1 MSLAIIDWLIIG
13 VYIVFITIIGLYYRK
28 KASNSLTDYFLGGRK
43 LPWYIAGISMVATT
57 FAADTPLAVTELVG
71 KSGIAGNW
79 LWWNFLI
86 GGMLT
91 TFFFSRLWRRAEV
104 LTELEFIN
112 IRYSGKQA
120 TFLRSFKAV
129 YLGLLMNSIII
140 AWVNLALMTLI
151 EVFFGIEGTDLLW
164 IMAAAMA
171 IAMIY
176 STISGL
182 WGVAITDVV
191 QFVIAMSGSI
201 ILSIIVLSSDKIGGI
216 AGLKSQLPEQALN
229 FFPKIGGEN
238 IAGTLTI
245 SAGAFLAFGLF
256 QWWASWYPGAE
267 PGGGGYIA
275 QRMMSTKNEKH
286 SIFATLFFQTAH
298 YAIRPWPWIL
308 VGLAAIILY
317 PELSETELRLGYVMA
332 MKDFLPTGLKGLLL
346 VAFLS
351 AYMSTISTQLNFGAS
366 ILTNDLFLLGKTK
379 EQKENKKNV
388 NFGRLFT
395 IAIMIVSLIIT
406 SQIESISGVWAFVIE
421 CGAGLGMVLILRW
434 YWWRINAWSEITA
447 TIVPFFVYGFIQ
459 LLKYF
464 MLQPV
469 AGIYANEI
477 PADVLQTFMNN
488 HAYLYFP
495 GSFFWTIGI
504 TTISWITITFL
515 TKPTKERVLLSFYKK
530 VKPQGAWKP
539 VQEKSDYKSD
549 KDKYYLLNLS
559 VCWLS
564 SIVLVYSILF
574 FIGKLIFGEW
584 QAVGIYGAIILVSL
598 SIFLWFVNKTK
609 IFD

>member
-495 GSFFWTIGI
+495 VSFFWTIGI